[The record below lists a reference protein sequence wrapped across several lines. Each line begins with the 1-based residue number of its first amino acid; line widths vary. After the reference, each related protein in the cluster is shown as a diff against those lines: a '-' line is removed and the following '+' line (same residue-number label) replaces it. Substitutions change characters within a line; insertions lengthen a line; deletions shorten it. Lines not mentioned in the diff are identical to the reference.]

1 MRKSFAFSV
10 FAVVA
15 VASSVAGAAER
26 DLFSNVRADS
36 VFVPSNGAAA
46 ASPAQ
51 KATDSRISDG
61 ARLAQLLEVAGL
73 NATRDGSRAV
83 VSKTTVAGRA
93 VPVQATIS
101 EDQNNVSI
109 ALLLS
114 VAGSSESVTTEKLLA
129 MLEANRKHAP
139 VSFAYQADQKR
150 FEIGQTLLNRNIGS
164 NELRRAVDQLVQV
177 AGETKSLWQ
186 IEAPAANNA
195 SSDQAERNASTPS
208 LVGKWSAARSKT
220 EAFAV
225 QFNGDNTFV
234 LVYVNGGRQTRSN
247 GKYSVSSSK
256 LTLEGKDGF
265 RLAGSINSPSN
276 SEFRFVPENS
286 TSTGLTFKRAK

>member
-109 ALLLS
+109 AL
-114 VAGSSESVTTEKLLA
+114 
-129 MLEANRKHAP
+129 
-139 VSFAYQADQKR
+139 SFAYRADQKR
-150 FEIGQTLLNRNIGS
+150 FEIGQTLLNRSIGS
-164 NELRRAVDQLVQV
+164 NELRRAVDRLVRV